1 MRIKVFQAATMKD
14 AMAQVKDELGDDAVI
29 LHTKKIKKGGIL
41 GYGAKEIFE
50 VTAALDEVTRRPP
63 KKRSERLPT
72 LAELQAE
79 AAGGE
84 TMP

>member
-1 MRIKVFQAATMKD
+1 
-14 AMAQVKDELGDDAVI
+14 MAQVKDELGDDAVI

-63 KKRSERLPT
+63 KKRAERLPT

-79 AAGGE
+79 EAGGGQK
-84 TMP
+84 PKSSVPLPQGHASP